1 VNDSPKRGLKQVG
14 KWLPGLIV
22 SAGALYVLFRV
33 AKWEDLKR
41 AFVTADPRFLL
52 VVFILIV
59 LSLMVRGK
67 AWQTILGKPVTWLQ
81 AFFGVSE
88 GYFLND
94 IFPLKVGEIGRSIYI
109 GKISGLGTFRA
120 FSSVII
126 ERAFDLAIAAIL
138 VLVTLPLVIGA
149 SWVKP
154 VAIAALALVIAG
166 LAVLFFVAL
175 NQATV
180 TQWLNKISAN
190 REFLKKK
197 IVPRLEKL
205 IQGFGI
211 LTKPSQF
218 FLSLFWI
225 AATWVVWLSFYYL
238 AILEISPGAP
248 IWWGLFSCSIIA
260 LGVALPSAPAGV
272 GLFEAAMV
280 AALTLLGLDSSSALA
295 YAIILHFAQVIV
307 AVILGV
313 WGLLREKQSLTSLI
327 SRSTAQSENS
337 LSQD

>member
-1 VNDSPKRGLKQVG
+1 MKDSPKRGIKQLG
-14 KWLPGLIV
+14 RWLPGVIV
-22 SAGALYVLFRV
+22 SAGALFVLFRV
-33 AKWEDLKR
+33 AKWEDLKK
-41 AFVTADPRFLL
+41 AFVTADPLFL
-52 VVFILIV
+52 VVVFVLIV

-67 AWQTILGKPVTWLQ
+67 AWQTILGEPVRWSQ

-109 GKISGLGTFRA
+109 GKLSGLGTFRA

-149 SWVKP
+149 AWVKP
-154 VAIAALALVIAG
+154 VAIGALALVFAG
-166 LAVLFFVAL
+166 LVILFFVAL
-175 NQATV
+175 NQAV
-180 TQWLNKISAN
+180 VAQWLTRIAEKN
-190 REFLKKK
+190 EFLKKH

-205 IQGFGI
+205 IQGFGM

-238 AILEISPGAP
+238 AILEIAPGAP

-280 AALTLLGLDSSSALA
+280 AALSLLGLNSSSALA

-307 AVILGV
+307 AVVLGV
-313 WGLLREKQSLTSLI
+313 WGLMREKQSLSSLL
-327 SRSTAQSENS
+327 SRSTTQPENS
-337 LSQD
+337 FSQE